1 MDKGLYVAMTGA
13 RASLQAQGTVSHNL
27 ANVDTR
33 GFKAALAATESFRIQ
48 GEGLPSRVAS
58 VLSDAGFDSRPG
70 SQMVTG
76 RNLDVS
82 LAGNRWL
89 TVQAP
94 DGSQAFTRN
103 GELAITANGMLV
115 TSSGQPVLDEAGN
128 PMAVPP
134 AQSVDIGSDGTVS
147 VVPQGE
153 GPQAMA
159 MVGRMRIV
167 EATPGQ
173 LTRGLDGLMRSTDPA
188 LPPPP
193 APGDNSLTVGV
204 LEGSNVNAAT
214 ALVQMIQLQ
223 RQFEMQ
229 VKVIRTGDD
238 MAQASNS
245 LLRLGG

>member
-13 RASLQAQGTVSHNL
+13 RASLQAQGNVSHNL

-48 GEGLPSRVAS
+48 GEGLPSRVAA

-82 LAGNRWL
+82 LAANRWL

-94 DGSQAFTRN
+94 DGSQAFTRS
-103 GELAITANGMLV
+103 GDLAITANGMLV
-115 TSSGQPVLDEAGN
+115 TSTGQAVLDEAGN

-134 AQSVDIGSDGTVS
+134 AQSIDIGSDGTVS

-193 APGDNSLTVGV
+193 ALGDSLTVGV

-245 LLRLGG
+245 LLRLGS

>member
-70 SQMVTG
+70 SQIVTG

-82 LAGNRWL
+82 MAANRWL
-89 TVQAP
+89 TVQAA

-115 TSSGQPVLDEAGN
+115 TSSGQAVLDEAGN

-147 VVPQGE
+147 VIPQGE

-167 EATPGQ
+167 DAAPGQ
-173 LTRGLDGLMRSTDPA
+173 LARGLDGLMRSADPE
-188 LPPPP
+188 LPP
-193 APGDNSLTVGV
+193 AVAVGESLTVGT

-229 VKVIRTGDD
+229 VKVIRSGDD
-238 MAQASNS
+238 MAQSSNS

>member
-82 LAGNRWL
+82 LAANRWL
-89 TVQAP
+89 TVQAA
-94 DGSQAFTRN
+94 DGSQAFTRS
-103 GELAITANGMLV
+103 GDLAITANGMLV
-115 TSSGQPVLDEAGN
+115 TSTGQAVLDEAGN

-134 AQSVDIGSDGTVS
+134 VQSIDIGSDGTVS

-188 LPPPP
+188 VPPPP
-193 APGDNSLTVGV
+193 ATGDSLTVGV

-229 VKVIRTGDD
+229 VKVIRSGDD

-245 LLRLGG
+245 LLRLGS

>member
-48 GEGLPSRVAS
+48 GQGLPSRVAS

-70 SQMVTG
+70 SQIVTG

-82 LAGNRWL
+82 MAANRWL
-89 TVQAP
+89 TVQAA

-115 TSSGQPVLDEAGN
+115 TSSGQAVLDEAGN

-147 VVPQGE
+147 VIPQGE

-159 MVGRMRIV
+159 MVGRLRIV
-167 EATPGQ
+167 DAGPGQ
-173 LTRGLDGLMRSTDPA
+173 LTRGPDGLMRATDPL
-188 LPPPP
+188 LPP
-193 APGDNSLTVGV
+193 AIAVGESLTVGT

-229 VKVIRTGDD
+229 VKVIRSGDD
-238 MAQASNS
+238 MAQSSNS